1 MSAYLT
7 DHATG
12 AVYELAGDYTVST
25 TPPQATVA
33 VPTATEAP
41 ATTEET
47 AATDQ
52 GESTE
57 EAAGA
62 TSPLPE
68 PVEEATLEVGTHD
81 PSLSLQGQPNQP
93 ARM

>member
-25 TPPQATVA
+25 APPQTAAVA
-33 VPTATEAP
+33 VPTEVP